1 MWRCFIKQALPQW
14 HKRTC
19 AGLLVLSLTFSP
31 VHLTNAQINSAQ
43 INSAPT
49 NLPSLGDSSSE
60 ELSPAA
66 ERRLG
71 EQIVADARRQ
81 RAIFDDPELTEY
93 LNQLGATLSTSNN
106 ALASNSSR
114 IEFFVVQDPAVN
126 AFALPGGFIG
136 VNTGLLATAQTESEL
151 AAVLAHEVGHVS
163 QRHVARMMSEQK
175 LTTPAVLGALLLGI
189 LVARSGTSSSGDLSQ
204 AAIAGAQAA
213 AIQKQLNFSRD
224 AEREADRIGLQSL
237 VNAGFEP
244 QGMPD
249 FLQRLQQA
257 SRLYENNMPGYLST
271 HPLTVERIADIQN
284 RVRQAGYKQH
294 VDSVD
299 FQLARM
305 RALNLQENSADVFE
319 KTVLPTEPTQR
330 AAWYYGQA
338 ISAFNAAKMGAAQQ
352 ALVQAKQL
360 VTHPWLEKLSIEIE
374 GQRKNFSAALAQAR
388 SAYARWPQSRSLRL
402 TLAQAWQQNN
412 DHKAAVT
419 YLREQ
424 IALHPRDAALF
435 ELLAASYAALGD
447 DARQHLALAEKYQL
461 EGWSGAALE
470 QLEMA
475 QRYTRGSGGSPEE
488 FMLVSEINARLRQLR
503 EQLQEQN
510 KQRKPL

>member
-1 MWRCFIKQALPQW
+1 MRAFVA
-14 HKRTC
+14 
-19 AGLLVLSLTFSP
+19 ALSLSLALGTLHS
-31 VHLTNAQINSAQ
+31 TKAQ
-43 INSAPT
+43 T
-49 NLPSLGDSSSE
+49 NLPSLGDTSSE

-71 EQIVADARRQ
+71 EQIIADARRQ

-93 LNQLGATLSTSNN
+93 LNQLGATLTTHNHLPS
-106 ALASNSSR
+106 

-136 VNTGLLATAQTESEL
+136 VNTGLLATAKTESEL
-151 AAVLAHEVGHVS
+151 AAVLAHEIGHVS

-175 LTTPAVLGALLLGI
+175 LSTPAVLGALLLGI
-189 LVARSGTSSSGDLSQ
+189 LVARSGNSSSGDLGQ
-204 AAIAGAQAA
+204 AAIASAQAA

-224 AEREADRIGLQSL
+224 AEREADRIGFQSL
-237 VNAGFEP
+237 VNAGFEA

-294 VDSVD
+294 VDGVD

-305 RALNLQENSADVFE
+305 RALNLQENAAEALE
-319 KTVLPTEPTQR
+319 KNALPTENSQR

-338 ISAFNAAKMGAAQQ
+338 LSAFNAEKIEAAQQ
-352 ALVQAKQL
+352 ALAQAKAL
-360 VTHPWLEKLSIEIE
+360 TTHPWLEKLAVEIAW
-374 GQRKNFSAALAQAR
+374 QRNHFSAALAQAR
-388 SAYARWPQSRSLRL
+388 SAYARWPQSRPVRL
-402 TLAQAWQQNN
+402 TLAQAWQANN
-412 DHKAAVT
+412 EHRAAVT

-424 IALHPRDAALF
+424 IALYPSDATLF
-435 ELLAASYAALGD
+435 ELLARSYAALGD
-447 DARQHLALAEKYQL
+447 DARQHQALAEKYQL
-461 EGWSGAALE
+461 ENWSSAALE
-470 QLEMA
+470 QLEIA

-488 FMLVSEINARLRQLR
+488 FMLASEINARLRQLR
-503 EQLQEQN
+503 EQLQLQN
-510 KQRKPL
+510 KPRKTP